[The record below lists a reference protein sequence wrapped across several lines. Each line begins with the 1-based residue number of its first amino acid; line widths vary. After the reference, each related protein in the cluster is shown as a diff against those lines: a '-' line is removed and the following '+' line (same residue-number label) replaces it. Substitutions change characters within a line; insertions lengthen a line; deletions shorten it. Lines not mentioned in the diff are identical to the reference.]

1 LDKLKPVGI
10 RTKMVE
16 NLKAICFDYS
26 HNNRL
31 EIENTAY
38 AEFIHFLFTSSYKVG
53 KITTG
58 ITSEKLKPY
67 DVLVLGSPYES
78 FFTPNEIEI
87 IIEFVKL
94 GGGLFVI
101 HDNGGDELNETNL
114 DDITSTFGFKFNAD
128 TLYDSMNY
136 VRQQN
141 RPLISKFEKHYV
153 TREVEEFVHASGCTL
168 TVEELLS
175 ADSNIEIHTLARS
188 GLNAFVQTRS
198 RGDID
203 SPNVPVLVAINY
215 FKGKVVGLG
224 NLSILSSLSSTYG
237 FNAYDNSVLISNIF
251 NWLAYSLETNG
262 LSYENKVISIPLN
275 YALYIWLEK
284 LIDKREWGTFSDVI
298 NFGLKYM
305 KDNYDRVIE
314 ESKLTKKKLQDL
326 KRKQKKDAKDKAK
339 NMDKERKK
347 SLEEIED
354 SLYDLFDNSE
364 KNDKNKIDDIMNA
377 LKKYD
382 EEEPET

>member
-1 LDKLKPVGI
+1 
-10 RTKMVE
+10 MVE

-168 TVEELLS
+168 TVEELLN